1 MTTRITAYN
10 ARGGK
15 VSTWTVARPG
25 DVFGELID
33 NARRVRAIGGYAVD
47 GVGMFTVDRTHP
59 DVTLRAIV
67 DGKIAA
73 ATEAY
78 VTAVAATLS

>member
-1 MTTRITAYN
+1 MPTRITAYN

-59 DVTLRAIV
+59 PDVTLRGIV
-67 DGKIAA
+67 DGLIAKLHA
-73 ATEAY
+73 
-78 VTAVAATLS
+78 